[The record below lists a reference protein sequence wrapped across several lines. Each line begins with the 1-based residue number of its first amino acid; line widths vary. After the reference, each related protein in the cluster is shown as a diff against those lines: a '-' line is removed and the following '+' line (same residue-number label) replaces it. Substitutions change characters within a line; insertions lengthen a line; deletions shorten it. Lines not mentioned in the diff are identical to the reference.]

1 MKIDTSHP
9 VRDVNNEHIIIR
21 QHGEVADL
29 TSVIALNES
38 AMELYQALKGRDF
51 GVEDV
56 QQELLQRYDVDAA
69 TALHDAQEWVATLRQ
84 QGIVTD

>member
-1 MKIDTSHP
+1 MRIDTSHP

-51 GVEDV
+51 GGEDV